1 MTKRLFL
8 IFFIAFIALMLLAG
22 LIYFDTKKSTKQLES
37 NIERLSTD
45 AKMFRDLKYLDNDK
59 RTLEKTIKEIQK
71 FAPSLSTTWSSDG
84 VLLEQKNISQN
95 LVDKIVFTFLQK
107 GHLIVYQKIIK
118 QKEGFDIAIKVA
130 L

>member
-8 IFFIAFIALMLLAG
+8 IFFIAFIALILLAG